1 LPSSF
6 REAAA
11 EHASGRPPPAS
22 KHQGRPPQWSTR
34 RGSPPP
40 VSKRRGRPPQWSTRR
55 GSPPPLSMRRGRP
68 SSRRARV
75 GGRSG
80 RLPPASMRRGREI
93 IADEH
98 TETCVRDF
106 RQRAQIYVC
115 EEEVSIAYR
124 YLGAH
129 NSELV
134 SYRRCGART
143 SAQLGY
149 RSSLSVSVPV
159 SVFNLVA
166 TVVITL

>member
-1 LPSSF
+1 V
-6 REAAA
+6 
-11 EHASGRPPPAS
+11 EHASGEPAS
-22 KHQGRPPQWSTR
+22 GEHASGEAAVVEHTSGEAT
-34 RGSPPP
+34 
-40 VSKRRGRPPQWSTRR
+40 VTEHE
-55 GSPPPLSMRRGRP
+55 
-68 SSRRARV
+68 SRDAAAEDA
-75 GGRSG
+75 SG
-80 RLPPASMRRGREI
+80 RLPPASKRRGSPSRSMRRGREI

-134 SYRRCGART
+134 SYRRCGARM

-149 RSSLSVSVPV
+149 MSSLSVSIPV